1 MSLLNQDNEDNPRGA
16 GRMLIGIILM
26 FSSFMNFFTNITTS
40 DVLFNLSM
48 FFIGVILSLWGY
60 HAERNSE
67 L

>member
-1 MSLLNQDNEDNPRGA
+1 MSLLNQNNEDNPRGA

-40 DVLFNLSM
+40 DVLFNLFM
-48 FFIGVILSLWGY
+48 FFIGVILAICSY

-67 L
+67 Y

>member
-1 MSLLNQDNEDNPRGA
+1 MYEDNTRGA

-40 DVLFNLSM
+40 DVLFNLFM
-48 FFIGVILSLWGY
+48 FFIGVILAIWGY

-67 L
+67 Y